1 MTHHNGIPES
11 RTMIEFSIQFED
23 GRLQTRRCA
32 NPVTIGR
39 APDCELQI
47 SHWRVARRHLHVRVI
62 AGQLHLEDLGSLSGS
77 KVNGQ
82 RVWQYGPVKPTDSLI
97 IGPCLMSVRLV
108 GDDRALREAGDVV
121 PAAGLDEA
129 SPGHSRALT
138 HGESKPQADGPLA
151 RGTPCAEADRAI
163 RQDLHAALLKA
174 IDLRRRD
181 LAACTD
187 DMLRAEAEQCVGELL
202 IKDPRVVSESQR
214 NTLLR
219 LVVDEAVG
227 LGVLDPLLEDP
238 AVTEIMVNR
247 YDDIFVER
255 DGKLARHALHF
266 SCDAAVRG
274 VIERIVFPLGR
285 RIDDASPMVD
295 ARLRDGSRLN
305 AVIPPVAIGG
315 ACLTIRKFPR
325 RRLAMADLVDF
336 GAIDGAVSDFL
347 RLCVESRRN
356 VLVSGG
362 TGTGKTT
369 LLNVLASCI
378 PHDQRIVTI
387 EDSAE
392 MRIDHPH
399 VVALE
404 ARPENAEGQGLIT
417 IRQLVRNAL
426 RMRPDRI
433 VVGEVRGPE
442 AVDMLA
448 AMNTGHEGSLATL
461 HANSPRDAL
470 ARIETMILMAGLGLP
485 INAIRE
491 QVAAAVHII
500 VQQSRLACGKRVVSS
515 IAEITGL
522 ESGTVQLQPLVC
534 FDALTGRFRGS
545 GLPASFLGSAVPGAQ
560 ASISGWFA
568 P

>member
-1 MTHHNGIPES
+1 
-11 RTMIEFSIQFED
+11 MIEFSIQFED
-23 GRLQTRRCA
+23 GRRQTRRCA
-32 NPVTIGR
+32 SPVTIGR

-82 RVWQYGPVKPTDSLI
+82 RVWQYGPVKPTDALI
-97 IGPCLMSVRLV
+97 VGPCLVSMRVAADSQDPNPLC
-108 GDDRALREAGDVV
+108 AVV
-121 PAAGLDEA
+121 PVPDLGEAAPGQSGAVTRIDQRPCA
-129 SPGHSRALT
+129 DSPGA
-138 HGESKPQADGPLA
+138 HGTGPAD
-151 RGTPCAEADRAI
+151 AERAI
-163 RQDLHAALLKA
+163 RQELHAALLKA

-181 LAACTD
+181 VAACTD
-187 DMLRAEAEQCVGELL
+187 DMLRAEAERCVGELL
-202 IKDPRVVSESQR
+202 TRDSRVVSDADR
-214 NTLLR
+214 ARLLR

-227 LGVLDPLLEDP
+227 LGVLDPLLADP

-255 DGKLARHALHF
+255 EGKLARHALHF

-295 ARLRDGSRLN
+295 ARLQDGSRLN

-315 ACLTIRKFPR
+315 ACLTIRKFPS
-325 RRLAMADLVDF
+325 RRLTMADLVGS
-336 GAIDGAVSDFL
+336 GAIDGPVGEFL

-470 ARIETMILMAGLGLP
+470 ARVETMILMAGLGLP
-485 INAIRE
+485 VAAIRE
-491 QVAAAVHII
+491 QVAATVHII
-500 VQQSRLACGKRVVSS
+500 VQQGRLACGRRVVSS
-515 IAEITGL
+515 IAEVTGI

-534 FDALTGRFRGS
+534 FDAASGRFHGS
-545 GLPASFLGSAVPGAQ
+545 GLPASFLVNGPAAPP
-560 ASISGWFA
+560 ASISEWFS

>member
-1 MTHHNGIPES
+1 
-11 RTMIEFSIQFED
+11 MIEFSIQFED
-23 GRLQTRRCA
+23 GRRQTRRCA
-32 NPVTIGR
+32 SPVTIGR
-39 APDCELQI
+39 STACELQI
-47 SHWRVARRHLHVRVI
+47 SHWRVARRHLQVRIV
-62 AGQLHLEDLGSLSGS
+62 AGQVHVEDLGSLSGTRI
-77 KVNGQ
+77 NGQ
-82 RVWQYGPVKPTDSLI
+82 RVWQYGPVKPTDELI
-97 IGPCLMSVRLV
+97 VGPCLIAVRTAGEIAALHESSVV
-108 GDDRALREAGDVV
+108 TTASGDVAGSPVVAPEQV
-121 PAAGLDEA
+121 PGDPLTESRIPFDPSVCLADDE
-129 SPGHSRALT
+129 RL
-138 HGESKPQADGPLA
+138 
-151 RGTPCAEADRAI
+151 I

-181 LAACTD
+181 LASCTD
-187 DMLRAEAEQCVGELL
+187 DMLRTESEQCVSELL
-202 IKDPRVVSESQR
+202 RKDPRIVSESQR
-214 NTLLR
+214 NRLLR

-247 YDDIFVER
+247 HDDIFVER
-255 DGKLARHALHF
+255 GGRLTRHTQHF
-266 SCDAAVRG
+266 SCDAAVRS

-295 ARLRDGSRLN
+295 ARLQDGSRLN
-305 AVIPPVAIGG
+305 AVIAPIAIGG
-315 ACLTIRKFPR
+315 ACLTIRKFPAS
-325 RRLAMADLVDF
+325 RLTMAALVDL
-336 GAIDGAVSDFL
+336 GAIDIAVADFL
-347 RLCVESRRN
+347 RLCVEFRRN

-362 TGTGKTT
+362 TGSGKTT

-378 PHDQRIVTI
+378 PQDQRIITI

-399 VVALE
+399 VVSLE

-470 ARIETMILMAGLGLP
+470 ARLETMVLMAGLGLP
-485 INAIRE
+485 VTAIRE
-491 QVAAAVHII
+491 QVAAAVHIV
-500 VQQSRLACGKRVVSS
+500 VQQCRLPCGKRIVSS
-515 IAEITGL
+515 IAEVTGL
-522 ESGTVQLQPLVC
+522 ESGTVQLQPLVG
-534 FDALTGRFRGS
+534 FDAQSGRFRGS
-545 GLPASFLGSAVPGAQ
+545 GLPPAFLIQAAQGMTASVQ
-560 ASISGWFA
+560 EWFA

>member
-1 MTHHNGIPES
+1 
-11 RTMIEFSIQFED
+11 MIEFLIQYED
-23 GRLQTRRCA
+23 GRRQTRRCPSPA
-32 NPVTIGR
+32 TIGR

-47 SHWRVARRHLHVRVI
+47 AHWRVARRHLQVREV
-62 AGQLHLEDLGSLSGS
+62 AGQLHVEDLGSLGGT
-77 KVNGQ
+77 KINGQ
-82 RVWQYGPVKPTDSLI
+82 RVWQYGPVRPTDELI
-97 IGPCLMSVRLV
+97 VGPCLMSVRMV
-108 GDDRALREAGDVV
+108 SESEGESALLHESGGAVHVSDSETDSPV
-121 PAAGLDEA
+121 PAPARDAGISLSE
-129 SPGHSRALT
+129 PPLT
-138 HGESKPQADGPLA
+138 LRPTERPEDAE
-151 RGTPCAEADRAI
+151 GTI
-163 RQDLHAALLKA
+163 RQDLHAALLKT

-181 LAACTD
+181 LASCTD
-187 DMLRAEAEQCVGELL
+187 DMLRAEVEQCVGELL
-202 IKDPRVVSESQR
+202 QKDPRVVSELQR
-214 NTLLR
+214 AALLR

-227 LGVLDPLLEDP
+227 LGVLDPLLADP
-238 AVTEIMVNR
+238 AVSEIMVNR
-247 YDDIFVER
+247 HDEIYVER
-255 DGKLARHALHF
+255 DGRLARHALHF
-266 SCDAAVRG
+266 SCDAAVRS

-315 ACLTIRKFPR
+315 ACLTIRKFPAN
-325 RRLAMADLVDF
+325 RLTMAHLVDF
-336 GAIDGAVSDFL
+336 GAIDSAVADFL

-378 PHDQRIVTI
+378 AHDQRIVTI

-392 MRIDHPH
+392 MRVDHPH

-470 ARIETMILMAGLGLP
+470 ARLETMILMADLGLP
-485 INAIRE
+485 VTAIRE
-491 QVAAAVHII
+491 QVAAAVHIV

-515 IAEITGL
+515 IAEVTGL
-522 ESGTVQLQPLVC
+522 ESGTVQLQPLVH
-534 FDALTGRFRGS
+534 FDAASGRFRGS
-545 GLPASFLGSAVPGAQ
+545 GLPPAFLTHCAPGALSAFQ
-560 ASISGWFA
+560 GWFA